1 MSHASTTRGYGI
13 DYADDDDPYLRLD
26 EEEQQP
32 SEPLLASGTGGWL
45 AHQTMMRSPSPDPSS
60 IDSRSPSPSPPI
72 HPTSS
77 PPLQAPPPT
86 LTHISLTESLLP
98 RDGAHIFSLPDPRH
112 LPRGRRKY
120 HDSIWTSVWCA
131 ALGLIASFALL
142 VLLLT
147 HKPKKKPVSLPYTT
161 FLHTVPLLTIL
172 TFLSAGAAYAHVF
185 LLRLFVRPVM
195 IATSV
200 FIPATLFISA
210 LWAFI
215 GSFMWDANT
224 EPTWGET
231 VGLRLFA
238 IVPLILSLLTAR
250 RLLDLPRDIHTA
262 SALLTLTTKILIQ
275 NPLLLALS
283 PTILLAALLAS
294 LPFLTLVFRLL
305 LIGYITPLHGTEGA
319 FEWHVRGWV
328 NWAIAGTV
336 GVWLWS
342 WAIARG
348 VLRVTAAGVIGSWYY
363 MEYVPTKRPRGIS
376 LISPPVT
383 TLRLLNLHQPT
394 QYTLHLLARRS
405 LLSELSCS
413 RR

>member
-1 MSHASTTRGYGI
+1 MSKASTTRGYGV
-13 DYADDDDPYLRLD
+13 DYEDDDDPYLRLD
-26 EEEQQP
+26 DDEPQP
-32 SEPLLASGTGGWL
+32 SEPLLNSGAGTGGWL
-45 AHQTMMRSPSPDPSS
+45 AHQTMIRSPSPVPSS
-60 IDSRSPSPSPPI
+60 VDSRSPSPSPP
-72 HPTSS
+72 HLLSAQ
-77 PPLQAPPPT
+77 LPPPP

-112 LPRGRRKY
+112 IPRGRRKY
-120 HDSIWTSVWCA
+120 HDSIWTSIWCA
-131 ALGLIASFALL
+131 ALGLVAFFTLL

-185 LLRLFVRPVM
+185 LLRLFVRPMM

-238 IVPLILSLLTAR
+238 LVPLVLALLTAR

-283 PTILLAALLAS
+283 PTILLTTLLAS

-305 LIGYITPLHGTEGA
+305 LIGYATPLRGADGA
-319 FEWHVRGWV
+319 FEWHVRGWAD
-328 NWAIAGTV
+328 WAIAGTIA
-336 GVWLWS
+336 VWLWS
-342 WAIARG
+342 WGVARG
-348 VLRVTAAGVIGSWYY
+348 VLRVTTAGVIGSWYY
-363 MEYVPTKRPRGIS
+363 ME
-376 LISPPVT
+376 
-383 TLRLLNLHQPT
+383 
-394 QYTLHLLARRS
+394 
-405 LLSELSCS
+405 
-413 RR
+413 